1 MRFNVRNLLII
12 LVLFIVFLTFTGAFF
27 IVNET
32 KQALVLQFG
41 DPRKVV
47 TKPGLQFKIP
57 FIQDAVFIDSR
68 LLNLDPQPEEMIL
81 SDQKRIIVDSFA
93 RYRIIDPLKFFQTVR
108 NETTFSD
115 RFGRIINAS
124 VRGVIAQYS
133 LKSLLSDE
141 RINIM
146 NEIETQIKDNEKSFG
161 VQIIDIRIG
170 RTDLTEQVS
179 NNVYQRMRSERLK
192 EANLLRAEGEEL
204 SKEIVASADRQQTV
218 IIAEAE
224 RTSSILRGEGDAQ
237 KNKILGDAYGLDE
250 EFFDFLRTMQAC
262 KDTFGDTEMSMV
274 IAPGEVCEKF
284 FGEIDIQN

>member
-1 MRFNVRNLLII
+1 MRFNARNLLI
-12 LVLFIVFLTFTGAFF
+12 VLFIFIGFLTFTGAFF

-93 RYRIIDPLKFFQTVR
+93 RYKIVDPLKFFQTVR

-115 RFGRIINAS
+115 RFGRIINAA

-133 LKSLLSDE
+133 LTSLLSDE

-146 NEIETQIKDNEKSFG
+146 SEIEKQIKINESSFG
-161 VQIIDIRIG
+161 VQIVDIRIG

-179 NNVYQRMRSERLK
+179 NNVYQRMRSEREK

-204 SKEIVASADRQQTV
+204 SKEIRASADRQQTV

-237 KNKILGDAYGLDE
+237 KNKILGDAYGLDQ

-274 IAPGEVCEKF
+274 IAPGQVCEKF

>member
-1 MRFNVRNLLII
+1 MRFSARNLLIV
-12 LVLFIVFLTFTGAFF
+12 LVLFILFLTFTGAFF

-57 FIQDAVFIDSR
+57 FIQDAVFLDSR

-93 RYRIIDPLKFFQTVR
+93 RYNIIDPLKFYQTVR

-115 RFGRIINAS
+115 RFGRIINAA
-124 VRGVIAQYS
+124 VRGVIAKYS
-133 LKSLLSDE
+133 LTSLLSNQ
-141 RINIM
+141 RIQIM
-146 NEIETQIKDNEKSFG
+146 AEIEEQIKISEDSYG
-161 VQIIDIRIG
+161 VKIVDIRIG

-179 NNVYQRMRSERLK
+179 NNVYQRMRSEREK

-224 RTSSILRGEGDAQ
+224 RTSSILRGEGDAS

-262 KDTFGDTEMSMV
+262 RDTFGDTEMSMV

-284 FGEIDIQN
+284 FGEIDLQN

>member
-1 MRFNVRNLLII
+1 MRFSARNLLIV
-12 LVLFIVFLTFTGAFF
+12 LVLFILFLTFTGAFF

-57 FIQDAVFIDSR
+57 FIQDTVFLDAR

-93 RYRIIDPLKFFQTVR
+93 RYRIVDPLKFFQTVR
-108 NETTFSD
+108 SETTFSD

-133 LKSLLSDE
+133 LTSLLSNE
-141 RINIM
+141 RIEIM
-146 NEIETQIKDNEKSFG
+146 QEIQNQILSNQESFG
-161 VQIIDIRIG
+161 VEIIDIRIG

-179 NNVYQRMRSERLK
+179 NNVYQRMRSEREK

-237 KNKILGDAYGLDE
+237 KNKILADAYSLDE

-262 KDTFGDTEMSMV
+262 RDTFGDTEMSMV
-274 IAPGEVCEKF
+274 IAPGQVCEKF
-284 FGEIDIQN
+284 FGEIEIEN

>member
-1 MRFNVRNLLII
+1 MRFSLRNLIVI
-12 LVLFIVFLTFTGAFF
+12 LLLFIAFLTFTGAFF

-57 FIQDAVFIDSR
+57 FIQDAIFLDSR

-93 RYRIIDPLKFFQTVR
+93 RYNIVDPLKFYQTVR

-133 LKSLLSDE
+133 LTSLLSEE
-141 RINIM
+141 RNKIM
-146 NEIETQIKDNEKSFG
+146 NEIERAVKVNEDSFG
-161 VQIIDIRIG
+161 VKIVDIRIG

-179 NNVYQRMRSERLK
+179 NNVYQRMRSEREK
-192 EANLLRAEGEEL
+192 
-204 SKEIVASADRQQTV
+204 
-218 IIAEAE
+218 
-224 RTSSILRGEGDAQ
+224 RGQ
-237 KNKILGDAYGLDE
+237 FTK
-250 EFFDFLRTMQAC
+250 
-262 KDTFGDTEMSMV
+262 S
-274 IAPGEVCEKF
+274 
-284 FGEIDIQN
+284 

>member
-1 MRFNVRNLLII
+1 MRFSARNLLIV
-12 LVLFIVFLTFTGAFF
+12 LVLFILFLTFTGAFF

-57 FIQDAVFIDSR
+57 FIQDAVFLDSR

-81 SDQKRIIVDSFA
+81 SDQKRII
-93 RYRIIDPLKFFQTVR
+93 YQTVR

-115 RFGRIINAS
+115 RFGRIINAA

-133 LKSLLSDE
+133 LTSLLSDE

-146 NEIETQIKDNEKSFG
+146 NEIEKQIKVNENSFG
-161 VQIIDIRIG
+161 VKIVDIRIG

-179 NNVYQRMRSERLK
+179 NNVYQRMRSEREK

-218 IIAEAE
+218 ILAEAE
-224 RTSSILRGEGDAQ
+224 RTSSILRGEGDAA
-237 KNKILGDAYGLDE
+237 KNRILGDAYSRDE

>member
-1 MRFNVRNLLII
+1 MRFSLRNLIVI
-12 LVLFIVFLTFTGAFF
+12 LLLFIAFLTFTGAFF

-57 FIQDAVFIDSR
+57 FIQDAVFLDSR

-93 RYRIIDPLKFFQTVR
+93 RYNIVDPLKFYQTVR

-133 LKSLLSDE
+133 LTSLLSEE
-141 RINIM
+141 RNKIM
-146 NEIETQIKDNEKSFG
+146 NEIERAVKVNEDSFG
-161 VQIIDIRIG
+161 VKIVDIRIG

-179 NNVYQRMRSERLK
+179 NNVYQRMRSEREK

-224 RTSSILRGEGDAQ
+224 RTSSILRGEGDAA
-237 KNKILGDAYGLDE
+237 KNRILGDAYGRDQ

>member
-1 MRFNVRNLLII
+1 MRFSLRNLIVI
-12 LVLFIVFLTFTGAFF
+12 LLLFIAFLTFTGAFF

-57 FIQDAVFIDSR
+57 FIQDAIFLDSR

-93 RYRIIDPLKFFQTVR
+93 RYNIVDPLKFYQTVR

-133 LKSLLSDE
+133 LTSLLSEE
-141 RINIM
+141 RNKIM
-146 NEIETQIKDNEKSFG
+146 NEIERAVKVNEDSFG
-161 VQIIDIRIG
+161 VKIVDIRIG

-179 NNVYQRMRSERLK
+179 NNVYQRMRSER
-192 EANLLRAEGEEL
+192 E
-204 SKEIVASADRQQTV
+204 
-218 IIAEAE
+218 
-224 RTSSILRGEGDAQ
+224 
-237 KNKILGDAYGLDE
+237 
-250 EFFDFLRTMQAC
+250 
-262 KDTFGDTEMSMV
+262 
-274 IAPGEVCEKF
+274 
-284 FGEIDIQN
+284 

>member
-1 MRFNVRNLLII
+1 MRFNARNLLVV
-12 LVLFIVFLTFTGAFF
+12 LVLFIAFLTFTGAFF

-93 RYRIIDPLKFFQTVR
+93 RYRIVDPLKFFQTVR

-115 RFGRIINAS
+115 RFGRIINAA

-133 LKSLLSDE
+133 LTSLLSDE

-146 NEIETQIKDNEKSFG
+146 SEIEKQIKINEESFG
-161 VQIIDIRIG
+161 VKIVDIRIG

-179 NNVYQRMRSERLK
+179 NNVYQRMRSEREK

-204 SKEIVASADRQQTV
+204 SKEIRASADRQQTV

-237 KNKILGDAYGLDE
+237 KNKILGDAYGLDQ

-262 KDTFGDTEMSMV
+262 KDTFGDTDMSMV
-274 IAPGEVCEKF
+274 IAPGQVCEKF